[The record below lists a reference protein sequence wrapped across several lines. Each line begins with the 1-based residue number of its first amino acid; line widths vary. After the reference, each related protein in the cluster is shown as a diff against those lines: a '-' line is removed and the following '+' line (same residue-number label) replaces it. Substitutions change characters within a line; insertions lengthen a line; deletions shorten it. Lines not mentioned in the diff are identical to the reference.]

1 MLFNKKIKIKLDL
14 MNSMGIGRKKT
25 VVLRKTFFTFFFY
38 SVNVNDVKEY
48 IAGKHLENPTW
59 QAV

>member
-1 MLFNKKIKIKLDL
+1 

-38 SVNVNDVKEY
+38 SVNVNNVKEY
-48 IAGKHLENPTW
+48 IAGKHFENGRLCETQPDRL
-59 QAV
+59 VRLCYS

>member
-1 MLFNKKIKIKLDL
+1 

-38 SVNVNDVKEY
+38 SANVNNVKEY
-48 IAGKHLENPTW
+48 IAGKHFENPTW